1 MKIEPNYFAI
11 IPANVRY
18 DKRLKPN
25 EKLLFGEIYALS
37 QKNGYC
43 YATNRYFAELYNVEN
58 ETISR
63 WINRLKKFGY
73 IESNITQNED
83 KSIDKRVI
91 IPIVKKINTVL
102 TETSTPSC
110 ENNQP
115 PIDEKVKENNT
126 RKNNTRENIYNAEI
140 EEIINYMNQDVLK
153 ESNIYGTITFS
164 YKTTTPKT
172 RSLIIA
178 RLKEGYTV
186 DDFKD
191 VIFLKYQDWVMDEK
205 NSKQMRKYYRPE
217 TLFGNKFENYLQ
229 EYKTLE

>member
-1 MKIEPNYFAI
+1 MGKITNDLKTNFTKIPNIAI
-11 IPANVRY
+11 VDHNLTDSDFRLLIYLYSLPNGWNINQEQIGRVLNCSRKNVC
-18 DKRLKPN
+18 LK
-25 EKLLFGEIYALS
+25 
-37 QKNGYC
+37 
-43 YATNRYFAELYNVEN
+43 
-58 ETISR
+58 IS
-63 WINRLKKFGY
+63 RLKKYGY
-73 IESNITQNED
+73 LEIIKNGNDYDYHFPIPLSVTKNGIPKNGITENGIPKIETY
-83 KSIDKRVI
+83 
-91 IPIVKKINTVL
+91 
-102 TETSTPSC
+102 
-110 ENNQP
+110 
-115 PIDEKVKENNT
+115 NNT
-126 RKNNTRENIYNAEI
+126 IYNNTNINNKKDNIYNAEI

>member
-1 MKIEPNYFAI
+1 MAILKNKFKDNYSI
-11 IPANVRY
+11 IPNSIIQAKDLTDAEY
-18 DKRLKPN
+18 RLLIFLYSLPDSWKIN
-25 EKLLFGEIYALS
+25 QNFLGLKL
-37 QKNGYC
+37 NC
-43 YATNRYFAELYNVEN
+43 NR
-58 ETISR
+58 
-63 WINRLKKFGY
+63 IN
-73 IESNITQNED
+73 IN
-83 KSIDKRVI
+83 
-91 IPIVKKINTVL
+91 KKIKKLKELGYLEILKSPEKNDYIYILKEKDVSASDVSLKDVSASDVSVSDTYINNNIINTNI
-102 TETSTPSC
+102 
-110 ENNQP
+110 NNKK
-115 PIDEKVKENNT
+115 D
-126 RKNNTRENIYNAEI
+126 NIYNAEI